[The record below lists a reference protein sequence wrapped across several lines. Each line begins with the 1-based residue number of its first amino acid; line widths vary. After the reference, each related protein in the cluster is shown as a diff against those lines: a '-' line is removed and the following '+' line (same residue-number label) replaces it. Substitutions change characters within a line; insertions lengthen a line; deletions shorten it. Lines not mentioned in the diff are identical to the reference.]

1 MNIKSRLSDWLGRS
15 IGNRI
20 RFVSVATAFGLV
32 TVIGIATFPLLFYQA
47 KSNFNEH
54 AHNNFDRISDTLQSR
69 MVVTQQSLEQLSK
82 SSFIVNSLV
91 DSSGR
96 EVYLTPTLR
105 DFHLPGDLPVK
116 LTLLDSNI
124 TPFAGNTPGYS
135 VISEKMRKLVA
146 SSLKQH
152 QLQTYVETNGDGKSM
167 GFAIPIF
174 YPPSANYEG
183 VLLAMVDVGGLLAL
197 PERYLDEGDCLT
209 ITSSGGALLTINCD
223 ARTLWGNISRPLQE
237 EQGSS
242 EIADITINY
251 GETSSAFIRQLLI
264 ISLIYFLISVG
275 AVAGTFF
282 LSRRASQVFVNQI
295 ESLSVASLALAASPN
310 AQTRVTWKHPDEIG
324 KFVDT
329 FNAMVD
335 RLQEFQMSLE
345 ATVEERTNELRII
358 LDNVVDGIITI
369 DEMGIVKSFNPAAES
384 IFAYAAKEVVGNNL
398 KMLMPEPYYSEHDGY
413 LQNYRDSG
421 VPRVIGL
428 GSREL
433 SGRRKDGT
441 TFPMDIAI
449 SSSIQNEQPLFIAV
463 VRDITERKRI
473 DQMKSEFVSTVSH
486 ELRTPLT
493 SISGAL
499 GLIAGGVL
507 GAIPDQAKQM
517 IDMAHKNSLRLGHL
531 INDLLD
537 MEKIVAGKMTLVLQ
551 KQSLMALVHQALE
564 SISAYG
570 DQYNVSFKL
579 IAQEEARVEVE
590 AGRLIQVLNNFLSNA
605 AKFTPQGGQVE
616 IAIRRMDGNIRVEV
630 IDQGMG
636 IPANFRD
643 RIFQKFSQADSS
655 DTRQKGGTGLG
666 LAISKEL
673 IERMHGK
680 IGFDSVEGHGATF
693 YFELPCVGE

>member
-1 MNIKSRLSDWLGRS
+1 MNIKSKLSDWLGRS

-32 TVIGIATFPLLFYQA
+32 FGIGIATFPLMFYQA
-47 KSNFNEH
+47 KNNFNEH
-54 AHNNFDRISDTLQSR
+54 TRNRIDRITETLQSR
-69 MVVTQQSLEQLSK
+69 MVVTQHALDQLSK

-96 EVYLTPTLR
+96 DVYLTPTMR
-105 DFHLPGDLPVK
+105 DFHLPDDLPVK

-124 TPFAGNTPGYS
+124 TPFAGNTPGYN
-135 VISEKMRKLVA
+135 VVNEKMHLLAASALKL
-146 SSLKQH
+146 H
-152 QLQTYVETNGDGKSM
+152 QLHTYVEANEVSKNM
-167 GFAIPIF
+167 GFAIPIY

-183 VLLAMVDVGGLLAL
+183 VLLAMVDVAGLLAL
-197 PERYLDEGDCLT
+197 PENYLEEGDCLT
-209 ITSSGGALLTINCD
+209 ITSSGGALLSINCD

-237 EQGSS
+237 EQGSAKK
-242 EIADITINY
+242 ADITINY
-251 GETSSAFIRQLLI
+251 GETSAAFLKQLLI
-264 ISLIYFLISVG
+264 ILLIYFLISVG

-295 ESLSVASLALAASPN
+295 ESLSVASLALAANPN
-310 AQTRVTWKHPDEIG
+310 AQTCVTWKYPDEIG
-324 KFVDT
+324 KFVNT

-345 ATVEERTNELRII
+345 ATVEERTNELGII

-369 DEMGIVKSFNPAAES
+369 DKKGTVLSFNPAAVL
-384 IFAYAAKEVVGNNL
+384 IFAYPADEVIGNNL
-398 KMLMPEPYYSEHDGY
+398 KMLMPEPYHSEHDGY
-413 LQNYRDSG
+413 LQNYHDSG
-421 VPRVIGL
+421 VARIIGL
-428 GSREL
+428 GSSEL
-433 SGRRKDGT
+433 SGRRKDGSI
-441 TFPMDIAI
+441 FPIDIAI
-449 SSSIQNEQPLFIAV
+449 SSSIQNDQPLFIGV

-473 DQMKSEFVSTVSH
+473 DQMKNEFVSTVSH

-499 GLIAGGVL
+499 GLVAGGVL
-507 GAIPDQAKQM
+507 GVIPDQAKQM

-531 INDLLD
+531 INDLLV

-551 KQSLMALVHQALE
+551 QQSLMALVNQALE

-579 IAQEEARVEVE
+579 IAQDEARVEVE

-605 AKFTPQGGQVE
+605 AKFTPQGGQVD
-616 IAIRRMDGNIRVEV
+616 IAVRRVDEHIRIEV
-630 IDQGMG
+630 IDHGAG

-673 IERMHGK
+673 IESMHGK
-680 IGFDSVEGHGATF
+680 IGFDSVEGQGATF
-693 YFELPCVGE
+693 YFELPCVSK